1 MLTHNRRE
9 RKDQES
15 QVESQNGGSWSGRQ
29 IESCYLS
36 FFFFFRHCL
45 RDIPTSGV
53 PESSS
58 GDGFMRKSIFLKG
71 VLEKDHVLE
80 ELSGRRWGKSRRS
93 WYFEQYCGSK
103 QGCI

>member
-36 FFFFFRHCL
+36 FFFFLSSLFAGYTHVR
-45 RDIPTSGV
+45 RSGV
-53 PESSS
+53 FKWGWFYAEKHFFEGSF
-58 GDGFMRKSIFLKG
+58 GKG
-71 VLEKDHVLE
+71 SC
-80 ELSGRRWGKSRRS
+80 SGRTIWATMG
-93 WYFEQYCGSK
+93 
-103 QGCI
+103 